1 MDYLNDLFAASFGLN
16 HGTSKAPAS
25 SPLIDRLNSASVDL
39 DTRHSVIVDIHYA
52 AEQCAEMKSQME
64 LFNHPYVGEE
74 RKATASMKIDK
85 LEFLLSEVLDN
96 LDSDEFR
103 SLLKRYTILAVEVI
117 TDFSAIQGIEQ
128 LVGRYVAKF
137 NPLATRVKDEVSKEG
152 Q

>member
-1 MDYLNDLFAASFGLN
+1 
-16 HGTSKAPAS
+16 
-25 SPLIDRLNSASVDL
+25 
-39 DTRHSVIVDIHYA
+39 
-52 AEQCAEMKSQME
+52 ME

-85 LEFLLSEVLDN
+85 LEFLLSEMLDN